1 MTGIRQAYAYATSGP
16 AVMLIA
22 GPVTIYPCM
31 RKLSIFASGGR
42 LRTWLAF
49 ERLEALD
56 LLTWDMQ

>member
-1 MTGIRQAYAYATSGP
+1 
-16 AVMLIA
+16 MLIA